1 MRKMIYGP
9 VPSRRLGLSLGVD
22 IIPFK
27 TCSYDC
33 IYCQL
38 GRTTEQT
45 LERRS
50 YVTISSLINQLKEVL
65 ELNKGIDYITF
76 SGSGEP
82 TLNQDIGEIIR
93 KVKELTCIPVAV
105 LTNGSLLW
113 EERVRKDLSYAD
125 LVVPS
130 LDAVSEEVF
139 HRVNRPASGLSIK
152 KVLRGL
158 KNFTRGFKGKA
169 HLEVM
174 LVKEMNDS
182 EEEMVKINR
191 FLKGLRVHKVELN
204 TVVRP
209 PGESGAKALNNEEL
223 IRIKDL
229 FDPGVKVELISD
241 FRKES
246 SRPYHRDL
254 EKAIIELLS
263 RRPVRREEM
272 AACLGV
278 HLNEIMKSL
287 HNLERRK
294 IIHRKE
300 EGERKEVYFI
310 IVGSGQGIKD

>member
-1 MRKMIYGP
+1 MKKMIYGP
-9 VPSRRLGLSLGVD
+9 VPSRRLGISLGLD

-65 ELNKGIDYITF
+65 ELNEEIDYITF

-82 TLNQDIGEIIR
+82 TLNQDIGEMIR

-113 EERVRKDLSYAD
+113 EERVRKNLSYAD

-139 HRVNRPASGLSIK
+139 RRVNRPASGLSIE

-158 KNFTRGFKGKA
+158 ESFTWSFKGKIY
-169 HLEVM
+169 LEVM
-174 LVKEMNDS
+174 LVKGMNDS
-182 EEEMVKINR
+182 EEEIVK
-191 FLKGLRVHKVELN
+191 LN
-204 TVVRP
+204 QYR
-209 PGESGAKALNNEEL
+209 
-223 IRIKDL
+223 
-229 FDPGVKVELISD
+229 
-241 FRKES
+241 
-246 SRPYHRDL
+246 
-254 EKAIIELLS
+254 
-263 RRPVRREEM
+263 
-272 AACLGV
+272 
-278 HLNEIMKSL
+278 
-287 HNLERRK
+287 
-294 IIHRKE
+294 
-300 EGERKEVYFI
+300 
-310 IVGSGQGIKD
+310 GQATR

>member
-9 VPSRRLGLSLGVD
+9 VPSRRLGISLGVD

-38 GRTTEQT
+38 GRTTDQT

-65 ELNKGIDYITF
+65 ELNEDINYITF

-82 TLNQDIGEIIR
+82 TLNQDIGEMIR
-93 KVKELTCIPVAV
+93 KVKELTHIPVAV

-113 EERVRKDLSYAD
+113 DERVRKDLSNAD

-139 HRVNRPASGLSIK
+139 HRVNRPASGLSIEK
-152 KVLRGL
+152 ILGGL
-158 KNFTRGFKGKA
+158 ESFTQNFKGKIY
-169 HLEVM
+169 LEVM
-174 LVKEMNDS
+174 LVNGINDS
-182 EEEMVKINR
+182 EEEITKINQ
-191 FLKGLRVHKVELN
+191 FLRCLRADKVALN

-209 PGESGAKALNNEEL
+209 PGEPGARALNNQEL
-223 IRIKDL
+223 VRIKSL
-229 FDPGVKVELISD
+229 FDPETKVELIPD

-254 EKAIIELLS
+254 EKAIVELLR
-263 RRPVRREEM
+263 RRPARREEM
-272 AACLGV
+272 ASSLGV
-278 HLNEIMKSL
+278 HLNEIVKSL
-287 HNLERRK
+287 QILEEKK
-294 IIHRKE
+294 IIRRSQTKDKYGDYFVTAKWKE
-300 EGERKEVYFI
+300 
-310 IVGSGQGIKD
+310 

>member
-1 MRKMIYGP
+1 MKKIIYGP
-9 VPSRRLGLSLGVD
+9 VPSRRLGISLGVD

-27 TCSYDC
+27 ICSYDC

-38 GRTTEQT
+38 GRTTDQT

-65 ELNKGIDYITF
+65 ELNEDIDYITF

-82 TLNQDIGEIIR
+82 TLNQDIGEMIR
-93 KVKELTCIPVAV
+93 KVKELTHISVAV

-113 EERVRKDLSYAD
+113 DERVRKDLSNAD

-139 HRVNRPASGLSIK
+139 HRVNRPVSDLSIE

-158 KNFTRGFKGKA
+158 ESFTQDFKGKIY
-169 HLEVM
+169 LEVM
-174 LVKEMNDS
+174 LVKGINDS
-182 EEEMVKINR
+182 KEEITKINQ
-191 FLKGLRVHKVELN
+191 FLRCLRVDKVELN

-209 PGESGAKALNNEEL
+209 PGEPGARALNNQEL
-223 IRIKDL
+223 VRIKSL
-229 FDPGVKVELISD
+229 FDPEIKVELIPD

-254 EKAIIELLS
+254 EKAIVELLR
-263 RRPVRREEM
+263 RRPARREEM
-272 AACLGV
+272 ASSLGV
-278 HLNEIMKSL
+278 HLNEIVKSL
-287 HNLERRK
+287 QVLEGKK
-294 IIHRKE
+294 IIRRSQTKDKCGFCFVIANWKE
-300 EGERKEVYFI
+300 
-310 IVGSGQGIKD
+310 